1 VPAWTPTGCWTGI
14 ARSAEHEYLAPAE
27 GRRRDQCQG
36 VAGKAAPR
44 GRYPHV
50 KVVGE
55 VNDFAGYNEV
65 YGE

>member
-1 VPAWTPTGCWTGI
+1 MSTSRRPKGGAVTS
-14 ARSAEHEYLAPAE
+14 ARV
-27 GRRRDQCQG
+27 